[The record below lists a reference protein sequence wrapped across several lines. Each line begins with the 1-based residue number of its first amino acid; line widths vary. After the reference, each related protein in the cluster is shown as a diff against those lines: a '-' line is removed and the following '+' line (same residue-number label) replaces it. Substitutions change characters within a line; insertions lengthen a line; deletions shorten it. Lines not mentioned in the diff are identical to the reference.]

1 MISGTGSKR
10 LTGARGVEDVGKQS
24 RSDPM
29 ETVPPGKRRS
39 DSPEVSS
46 LESVYR
52 HFPPP
57 PPSRTLLCC
66 KFTKSLATGT
76 RPVRWTLATSN
87 RHHQIRWSPFTDFS
101 HSFHHSTLTYI
112 FEVFSELTR
121 GESDTDSCNGEPS
134 PSDPMES
141 VCRHIFHPVRNSI
154 LCCIF
159 T

>member
-1 MISGTGSKR
+1 MLANSLDRIR
-10 LTGARGVEDVGKQS
+10 WRQFLLARGD
-24 RSDPM
+24 RTP
-29 ETVPPGKRRS
+29 RRS
-39 DSPEVSS
+39 VRWSPFTDIF
-46 LESVYR
+46 
-52 HFPPP
+52 HPP